1 MIRNLQLKNFR
12 QHTDLALSFD
22 QGVTVLRGANEA
34 GKSTVFEAIAY
45 ALFGARATRNNE
57 LTTWGQPEG
66 SHQVVLTFEINGV
79 EYTIKRNAKSAEL
92 NYDGGRVTGQTD
104 TARFCEQLLD
114 LKSGMGTKLMLVPQ
128 NEMRGTLSDGG
139 AKTTAMIEQLADLGQ
154 IEEIITKLQTHWHTG
169 KTDLI
174 EHSLETFKQQHAE
187 AKEELAATENPEQA
201 LQDKLKGLKQQQLEF
216 GVLDVGLMIICGGLE
231 NELSEAEEVE
241 KLSQEIERRTLVA
254 QTKLEAVQRTL
265 SDPVPEFD
273 ERAVAQTEEW
283 LEHARREQ
291 ALYQDWLSMK
301 DYQPVARSTRSEE
314 QLCADLER
322 LEEER
327 QAVERQ
333 LATNQASRK
342 LLSSQIS
349 HDLTCP
355 TCKRE
360 WDDADARRAA
370 NKEKMDAIDNLY
382 IEEQELC
389 DTINRIVSERNSVD
403 GLLNQPLKYPKMHS
417 LWEVVDDGMWP
428 PLFQWSENIPTEVT
442 DADIRATE
450 KEVAEAR
457 LQQQLHIELLNKR
470 QAAQDQQVAV
480 QGLLTQLEEVRQT
493 LPVLERSS
501 QDVRLE
507 LHDKQREWQD
517 AKRKLAELNSAI
529 ENFDKQHQPVRDAYR
544 ALQKRVEQTAAEVS
558 RYTEELKAARQA
570 NALLKALRTVKPQLA
585 NQVWQTVCS
594 TVSHYFSLM
603 RNQPSVVSKEAA
615 GFAVDGHDTESLSGS
630 TLDILGLAIRI
641 ALTKTFM
648 PTCRFLLL
656 DEPFAA
662 SDAER
667 TAQALGFISSV
678 GFDQV
683 VIITHEDATE
693 AVADNLITI

>member
-1 MIRNLQLKNFR
+1 MIKTLQLKNFR

-66 SHQVVLTFEINGV
+66 SHQVLLTFEIGGV

-92 NYDGGRVTGQTD
+92 NYEGGRVTGQTD

-187 AKEELAATENPEQA
+187 AKEELAATEDPERG
-201 LQDKLKGLKQQQLEF
+201 LQDKLTGLKEEQQMTATGIQH
-216 GVLDVGLMIICGGLE
+216 
-231 NELSEAEEVE
+231 LSEGCQALSEQLAETQAVE
-241 KLSQEIERRTLVA
+241 AERRKHEQELLVVQTELQVVRRDLA
-254 QTKLEAVQRTL
+254 QPL
-265 SDPVPEFD
+265 PEFD
-273 ERAVAQTEEW
+273 ET
-283 LEHARREQ
+283 
-291 ALYQDWLSMK
+291 
-301 DYQPVARSTRSEE
+301 
-314 QLCADLER
+314 
-322 LEEER
+322 
-327 QAVERQ
+327 AVEEAEQ
-333 LATNQASRK
+333 YLAALEQQRELAADFLDFAAYVPTHRVQMTERDLHCALQIAQDVLQAASNTLQEHKAHRAALK
-342 LLSSQIS
+342 SQIS
-349 HDLTCP
+349 HDLVCP

-360 WDDADARRAA
+360 WENAEQMRQANAEKEALIAA
-370 NKEKMDAIDNLY
+370 LDRTIAEEEGKVERSQQEVQEVSAVLSQPIRVPPRGSRWQV
-382 IEEQELC
+382 IE
-389 DTINRIVSERNSVD
+389 D
-403 GLLNQPLKYPKMHS
+403 GLYPPMYH
-417 LWEVVDDGMWP
+417 WPDEVPQSVLP
-428 PLFQWSENIPTEVT
+428 E
-442 DADIRATE
+442 
-450 KEVAEAR
+450 
-457 LQQQLHIELLNKR
+457 QL
-470 QAAQDQQVAV
+470 
-480 QGLLTQLEEVRQT
+480 
-493 LPVLERSS
+493 
-501 QDVRLE
+501 
-507 LHDKQREWQD
+507 QD
-517 AKRKLAELNSAI
+517 AKNALHQARVAKDVYHQKLARQEQARATAGKLEARRTELQQNLSAFNLPEKSSEELKLRLHDQQRALHEAEREMQRLTRAI
-529 ENFDKQHQPVRDAYR
+529 ENFGEDHRAVREAYR
-544 ALQKRVEQTAAEVS
+544 MLLNRVDQASREVE

-570 NALLKALRTVKPQLA
+570 NALLKALRTIKPQLA

>member
-1 MIRNLQLKNFR
+1 MIKTLQLKNFR

-201 LQDKLKGLKQQQLEF
+201 LQDNLKGLKQQQLEF
-216 GVLDVGLMIICGGLE
+216 GVLDTGLMIICGGLE

-241 KLSQEIERRTLVA
+241 KLLQEIERRTLVA

-265 SDPVPEFD
+265 SEPVPEFD

-283 LEHARREQ
+283 LAQARREQ
-291 ALYQDWLSMK
+291 ALYQDWLSLK
-301 DYQPVARSTRSEE
+301 DYQPVARSTKSKE
-314 QLCADLER
+314 QLCADRDR
-322 LEEER
+322 LKEGG

-333 LATNQASRK
+333 LATNLAGQR
-342 LLSSQIS
+342 LLHSQIS

-360 WDDADARRAA
+360 WEDADARRAA
-370 NKEKMDAIDNLY
+370 NTEKMEAIEKLS
-382 IEEQELC
+382 EEAKQLREA
-389 DTINRIVSERNSVD
+389 IARIASETSSVED
-403 GLLNQPLKYPKMHS
+403 LLNQPLRSPQAGS
-417 LWEVVDDGMWP
+417 LWEELDDGMWP
-428 PLFQWSENIPTEVT
+428 PLYRWSENIPTEVT

-470 QAAQDQQVAV
+470 QVAQDQQVAV
-480 QGLLTQLEEVRQT
+480 QDLLTQLEEVRQT
-493 LPVLERSS
+493 LPVLERPS
-501 QDVRLE
+501 QEVRLE

-517 AKRKLAELNSAI
+517 AKRKLVEINSAI

-603 RNQPSVVSKEAA
+603 RSQPSVVSKEVA
-615 GFAVDGHDTESLSGS
+615 GFAVDRHDTESLSGS

>member
-1 MIRNLQLKNFR
+1 M
-12 QHTDLALSFD
+12 
-22 QGVTVLRGANEA
+22 
-34 GKSTVFEAIAY
+34 
-45 ALFGARATRNNE
+45 
-57 LTTWGQPEG
+57 
-66 SHQVVLTFEINGV
+66 
-79 EYTIKRNAKSAEL
+79 
-92 NYDGGRVTGQTD
+92 
-104 TARFCEQLLD
+104 
-114 LKSGMGTKLMLVPQ
+114 
-128 NEMRGTLSDGG
+128 
-139 AKTTAMIEQLADLGQ
+139 
-154 IEEIITKLQTHWHTG
+154 
-169 KTDLI
+169 
-174 EHSLETFKQQHAE
+174 
-187 AKEELAATENPEQA
+187 
-201 LQDKLKGLKQQQLEF
+201 
-216 GVLDVGLMIICGGLE
+216 
-231 NELSEAEEVE
+231 
-241 KLSQEIERRTLVA
+241 
-254 QTKLEAVQRTL
+254 QRTL
-265 SDPVPEFD
+265 SEPVPEFD
-273 ERAVAQTEEW
+273 ERAVAQAEDW
-283 LEHARREQ
+283 LEQARREQ
-291 ALYQDWLSMK
+291 AFYQDWLSMK
-301 DYQPVARSTRSEE
+301 DYQLLARSTKSEE
-314 QLCADLER
+314 QLRVDLSRRKGEQ
-322 LEEER
+322 

-333 LATNQASRK
+333 LATNLAGQR
-342 LLSSQIS
+342 LLHSQIS

-360 WDDADARRAA
+360 WEDADARRAA
-370 NKEKMDAIDNLY
+370 NTEKMEAIEKLSGDEKHLREA
-382 IEEQELC
+382 I
-389 DTINRIVSERNSVD
+389 TRIASETSSVEC
-403 GLLNQPLKYPKMHS
+403 LLNQPLKYPKAGS
-417 LWEVVDDGMWP
+417 LWKELDDGMWP
-428 PLFQWSENIPTEVT
+428 PLFQWSGNTPSEVT
-442 DADIRATE
+442 DANIREAE

-470 QAAQDQQVAV
+470 QAAQDEQVAV
-480 QGLLTQLEEVRQT
+480 QDLLTQLQEARQA

-507 LHDKQREWQD
+507 LHDRQRELQD
-517 AKRKLAELNSAI
+517 AQRKLVELNNAI

-544 ALQKRVEQTAAEVS
+544 ALQRRVEQTAAEVS
-558 RYTEELKAARQA
+558 HYTEELKAARQA

-603 RNQPSVVSKEAA
+603 RNQQSVVSKEAA

>member
-1 MIRNLQLKNFR
+1 
-12 QHTDLALSFD
+12 
-22 QGVTVLRGANEA
+22 
-34 GKSTVFEAIAY
+34 
-45 ALFGARATRNNE
+45 
-57 LTTWGQPEG
+57 
-66 SHQVVLTFEINGV
+66 
-79 EYTIKRNAKSAEL
+79 
-92 NYDGGRVTGQTD
+92 
-104 TARFCEQLLD
+104 
-114 LKSGMGTKLMLVPQ
+114 
-128 NEMRGTLSDGG
+128 
-139 AKTTAMIEQLADLGQ
+139 
-154 IEEIITKLQTHWHTG
+154 
-169 KTDLI
+169 
-174 EHSLETFKQQHAE
+174 
-187 AKEELAATENPEQA
+187 
-201 LQDKLKGLKQQQLEF
+201 
-216 GVLDVGLMIICGGLE
+216 
-231 NELSEAEEVE
+231 
-241 KLSQEIERRTLVA
+241 
-254 QTKLEAVQRTL
+254 
-265 SDPVPEFD
+265 
-273 ERAVAQTEEW
+273 
-283 LEHARREQ
+283 
-291 ALYQDWLSMK
+291 
-301 DYQPVARSTRSEE
+301 
-314 QLCADLER
+314 
-322 LEEER
+322 
-327 QAVERQ
+327 
-333 LATNQASRK
+333 
-342 LLSSQIS
+342 
-349 HDLTCP
+349 
-355 TCKRE
+355 
-360 WDDADARRAA
+360 
-370 NKEKMDAIDNLY
+370 MDAIDNLY

-389 DTINRIVSERNSVD
+389 DTINRIVSELNSVD

-428 PLFQWSENIPTEVT
+428 PLYRWSENIPTEVT
-442 DADIRATE
+442 DDDIRATE

-470 QAAQDQQVAV
+470 HAAQAEQVAV

-501 QDVRLE
+501 QEVRLE

>member
-1 MIRNLQLKNFR
+1 MIKTLQLKNFR

-66 SHQVVLTFEINGV
+66 SHQVVLTFEIGGV

-174 EHSLETFKQQHAE
+174 EHSLDTFKQQHTE
-187 AKEELAATENPEQA
+187 AKAELAATEDPEKG
-201 LQDKLKGLKQQQLEF
+201 LQDKLKGLRSEHYDLSVAVSALKVACERLE
-216 GVLDVGLMIICGGLE
+216 V
-231 NELSEAEEVE
+231 ELTEAENIEQ
-241 KLSQEIERRTLVA
+241 SIQDIERRTLVA

-265 SDPVPEFD
+265 REPVPEFD
-273 ERAVAQTEEW
+273 ERAVRQTENHVAQMRVRMEIY
-283 LEHARREQ
+283 H
-291 ALYQDWLSMK
+291 DWLSMK
-301 DYQPVARSTRSEE
+301 DYQPVARSTQSEAQLRDECAARKRQYQELLAEIAGTKAE
-314 QLCADLER
+314 Q
-322 LEEER
+322 
-327 QAVERQ
+327 
-333 LATNQASRK
+333 K
-342 LLSSQIS
+342 LLHSQIS
-349 HDLTCP
+349 HDLVCP
-355 TCKRE
+355 TCKRPWE
-360 WDDADARRAA
+360 DASARQANNEVKAA
-370 NKEKMDAIDNLY
+370 EIAEIEQSLCTLQETVVQVEKALNQYD
-382 IEEQELC
+382 Q
-389 DTINRIVSERNSVD
+389 
-403 GLLNQPLKYPKMHS
+403 LLNQPVQQPES
-417 LWEVVDDGMWP
+417 LSRWELVDDGMWP
-428 PLFQWSENIPTEVT
+428 PIYQWPRSIPAAVS
-442 DADIRATE
+442 DADIQ
-450 KEVAEAR
+450 EVEQKLNEAR
-457 LQQQLHIELLNKR
+457 LQQQMYLESLKQR
-470 QAAQDQQVAV
+470 QAAQDEQVAV
-480 QGLLTQLEEVRQT
+480 QDLLTQLQEARQA
-493 LPVLERSS
+493 LPVLEHPS
-501 QDVRLE
+501 QEVRLE

-529 ENFDKQHQPVRDAYR
+529 ENFDRQHQPVRDAYR

-570 NALLKALRTVKPQLA
+570 NALLKVLRTVKPQLA

-603 RNQPSVVSKEAA
+603 RSQPSIVSKEAA

>member
-1 MIRNLQLKNFR
+1 MIKTLQLKNFR
-12 QHTDLALSFD
+12 QHTNLALSFD

-66 SHQVVLTFEINGV
+66 SHQVVLTFEIGGV
-79 EYTIKRNAKSAEL
+79 EYTIKRNAKSAEI
-92 NYDGGRVTGQTD
+92 NYEGGRVTGQTD

-174 EHSLETFKQQHAE
+174 EHSLETFKQQHTE
-187 AKEELAATENPEQA
+187 AKAELAATENPEQA

-216 GVLDVGLMIICGGLE
+216 GVLDTGLMIICGGLE

-254 QTKLEAVQRTL
+254 QTKLEAVQRAL
-265 SDPVPEFD
+265 SEPVPEFD

-283 LEHARREQ
+283 LAQARREQ
-291 ALYQDWLSMK
+291 AFYQDWLSLK
-301 DYQPVARSTRSEE
+301 DYQPVARSTKSKE
-314 QLCADLER
+314 QLCAEKAQLQAEQQDMER
-322 LEEER
+322 RLTAN
-327 QAVERQ
+327 QVEQ
-333 LATNQASRK
+333 K
-342 LLSSQIS
+342 LLRSQIS

-360 WDDADARRAA
+360 WEDADARRAA
-370 NKEKMDAIDNLY
+370 NAEKEDAIDKLSA
-382 IEEQELC
+382 EEHELVA
-389 DTINRIVSERNSVD
+389 TINRLGSEVSVVD
-403 GLLNQPLKYPKMHS
+403 TVLNQPVPCPRAGS
-417 LWEVVDDGMWP
+417 LWEEVDDGMWP
-428 PLFQWSENIPTEVT
+428 PLFQWTGNTPSEVT

-470 QAAQDQQVAV
+470 QAAQDAQVAV

-493 LPVLERSS
+493 LPVLERPS
-501 QDVRLE
+501 QEVRLE

-544 ALQKRVEQTAAEVS
+544 ALQRRVEQTAAEVS

-603 RNQPSVVSKEAA
+603 RSQPSVVNKEAA

>member
-1 MIRNLQLKNFR
+1 MIKTLQLKNFR
-12 QHTDLALSFD
+12 QHTDLTLSFD

-66 SHQVVLTFEINGV
+66 SHQVVLTFEIGGV

-114 LKSGMGTKLMLVPQ
+114 LKSGMGTKLMLVLQ

-187 AKEELAATENPEQA
+187 AREELTATENPEQA
-201 LQDKLKGLKQQQLEF
+201 LQDKLKGL
-216 GVLDVGLMIICGGLE
+216 
-231 NELSEAEEVE
+231 
-241 KLSQEIERRTLVA
+241 
-254 QTKLEAVQRTL
+254 
-265 SDPVPEFD
+265 
-273 ERAVAQTEEW
+273 
-283 LEHARREQ
+283 
-291 ALYQDWLSMK
+291 
-301 DYQPVARSTRSEE
+301 RSEHY
-314 QLCADLER
+314 DL
-322 LEEER
+322 
-327 QAVERQ
+327 
-333 LATNQASRK
+333 S
-342 LLSSQIS
+342 
-349 HDLTCP
+349 
-355 TCKRE
+355 
-360 WDDADARRAA
+360 
-370 NKEKMDAIDNLY
+370 
-382 IEEQELC
+382 
-389 DTINRIVSERNSVD
+389 
-403 GLLNQPLKYPKMHS
+403 
-417 LWEVVDDGMWP
+417 
-428 PLFQWSENIPTEVT
+428 
-442 DADIRATE
+442 
-450 KEVAEAR
+450 VAE
-457 LQQQLHIELLNKR
+457 
-470 QAAQDQQVAV
+470 
-480 QGLLTQLEEVRQT
+480 
-493 LPVLERSS
+493 
-501 QDVRLE
+501 
-507 LHDKQREWQD
+507 
-517 AKRKLAELNSAI
+517 SAL
-529 ENFDKQHQPVRDAYR
+529 KV
-544 ALQKRVEQTAAEVS
+544 VEQTAAEVS

>member
-1 MIRNLQLKNFR
+1 M
-12 QHTDLALSFD
+12 
-22 QGVTVLRGANEA
+22 
-34 GKSTVFEAIAY
+34 
-45 ALFGARATRNNE
+45 
-57 LTTWGQPEG
+57 
-66 SHQVVLTFEINGV
+66 VLTFEINGV

-201 LQDKLKGLKQQQLEF
+201 LQDKLKGLRSEHYDLSVAESALKVVCERLE
-216 GVLDVGLMIICGGLE
+216 V
-231 NELSEAEEVE
+231 ELTEAENVE
-241 KLSQEIERRTLVA
+241 QSIQDIERRTLVA

-265 SDPVPEFD
+265 SEPVPEFD
-273 ERAVAQTEEW
+273 ERAVAQAEEW
-283 LEHARREQ
+283 LEQARREQ
-291 ALYQDWLSMK
+291 AFYQDWLSMK
-301 DYQPVARSTRSEE
+301 DYQLLARSTKSEE
-314 QLCADLER
+314 QLRVDLDR
-322 LEEER
+322 LKVEQ

-333 LATNQASRK
+333 LATNLAGQR
-342 LLSSQIS
+342 LLHSQIS

-360 WDDADARRAA
+360 WEDADARRAA
-370 NKEKMDAIDNLY
+370 NTEKMEAIEKLSG
-382 IEEQELC
+382 EEKHLREA
-389 DTINRIVSERNSVD
+389 IPRIASETSSVEC
-403 GLLNQPLKYPKMHS
+403 LLNQPLKYPRAGS
-417 LWEVVDDGMWP
+417 LWEELDDGMWP
-428 PLFQWSENIPTEVT
+428 PLFQWSGNTPSEVT
-442 DADIRATE
+442 DTNIREAE

-470 QAAQDQQVAV
+470 QAAQDEQVAV
-480 QGLLTQLEEVRQT
+480 QDLLTQLQEARHA

-507 LHDKQREWQD
+507 LHDRQRELQD
-517 AKRKLAELNSAI
+517 AQRKLVELNNAV
-529 ENFDKQHQPVRDAYR
+529 ENFDRQHQSIRDAYR
-544 ALQKRVEQTAAEVS
+544 ALQRRVEQTAAEVS

-603 RNQPSVVSKEAA
+603 RNQQSVVSKEAA

>member
-1 MIRNLQLKNFR
+1 MIKTLQLKNFR

-66 SHQVVLTFEINGV
+66 SHQVLLTFEIGGV

-169 KTDLI
+169 KTALI
-174 EHSLETFKQQHAE
+174 EHSLDTFKQQHTE
-187 AKEELAATENPEQA
+187 AKAELAATEDPEKG
-201 LQDKLKGLKQQQLEF
+201 LQDKLKGLRSEHYDLSVAESALKVACERLE
-216 GVLDVGLMIICGGLE
+216 V
-231 NELSEAEEVE
+231 ELTEAENVE
-241 KLSQEIERRTLVA
+241 QSIQDVERRTLVA

-265 SDPVPEFD
+265 SEPVPEFD

-283 LEHARREQ
+283 LDQARREQ
-291 ALYQDWLSMK
+291 AFYQDWLSLK
-301 DYQPVARSTRSEE
+301 DYQPVARSTKSKE
-314 QLCADLER
+314 QLCTDRDQLK
-322 LEEER
+322 EEG

-333 LATNQASRK
+333 LATNLAGQR
-342 LLSSQIS
+342 LLHSQIS

-360 WDDADARRAA
+360 WEDADARRAA
-370 NKEKMDAIDNLY
+370 NTEKMEAIENLS
-382 IEEQELC
+382 EEEKQLREAI
-389 DTINRIVSERNSVD
+389 TRIASETSSVE
-403 GLLNQPLKYPKMHS
+403 GLLNQPLRSPQAGS
-417 LWEVVDDGMWP
+417 LWEELDDGMWP
-428 PLFQWSENIPTEVT
+428 PLYRWSENIPTEVT

-457 LQQQLHIELLNKR
+457 LRQQLHIELLNKR
-470 QAAQDQQVAV
+470 QAAQDEQVAM
-480 QGLLTQLEEVRQT
+480 QDLLTQLEEARQT

-501 QDVRLE
+501 QEVRLE

-517 AKRKLAELNSAI
+517 AKRKLAELNSTI
-529 ENFDKQHQPVRDAYR
+529 ENFDVQHQPVRDAYR
-544 ALQKRVEQTAAEVS
+544 ALQRRVEQTAVEVS

>member
-1 MIRNLQLKNFR
+1 MIKTLQLKNFR

-66 SHQVVLTFEINGV
+66 SHQVLLTFEINGV

-174 EHSLETFKQQHAE
+174 EHSLDTFKQQHTE

-201 LQDKLKGLKQQQLEF
+201 LQDKLKGLRSEHYDLSVAESALKVACERLE
-216 GVLDVGLMIICGGLE
+216 V
-231 NELSEAEEVE
+231 ELIEAENVE
-241 KLSQEIERRTLVA
+241 QSIQDIERRTLVA
-254 QTKLEAVQRTL
+254 QIKLEAVQRTL
-265 SDPVPEFD
+265 SEPVPEFD

-283 LEHARREQ
+283 LEQARREQ
-291 ALYQDWLSMK
+291 AFYQDWLSLK
-301 DYQPVARSTRSEE
+301 DYQPVARSTKSKE
-314 QLCADLER
+314 QLCTDRDR
-322 LEEER
+322 LKEEG

-333 LATNQASRK
+333 LATNLAGQR
-342 LLSSQIS
+342 LLHSQIS

-360 WDDADARRAA
+360 WEDADARRAA
-370 NKEKMDAIDNLY
+370 NTEKMEAIEKLGK
-382 IEEQELC
+382 EEKQLREA
-389 DTINRIVSERNSVD
+389 IARIASETSSVED
-403 GLLNQPLKYPKMHS
+403 LLNQPLRSPQAGS
-417 LWEVVDDGMWP
+417 LWEELDDGMWP
-428 PLFQWSENIPTEVT
+428 PLYRWSENIPTEVT
-442 DADIRATE
+442 DDDIRATE

-480 QGLLTQLEEVRQT
+480 QDLLTQLEEVRQT

-544 ALQKRVEQTAAEVS
+544 ALQKRVEQPAAEVS

-570 NALLKALRTVKPQLA
+570 NALLKALRAVKPQLA

-615 GFAVDGHDTESLSGS
+615 GFAVDGHDT
-630 TLDILGLAIRI
+630 
-641 ALTKTFM
+641 
-648 PTCRFLLL
+648 
-656 DEPFAA
+656 
-662 SDAER
+662 
-667 TAQALGFISSV
+667 
-678 GFDQV
+678 
-683 VIITHEDATE
+683 
-693 AVADNLITI
+693 

>member
-1 MIRNLQLKNFR
+1 MIKTLQLKNFR

-66 SHQVVLTFEINGV
+66 SHQVLLTFEIGGV
-79 EYTIKRNAKSAEL
+79 EYTIKRNAKSAEI
-92 NYDGGRVTGQTD
+92 NYEGGRVTGQTD

-154 IEEIITKLQTHWHTG
+154 IEEIIAKLQTHWHTG

-174 EHSLETFKQQHAE
+174 EHSLETFQQQHAE
-187 AKEELAATENPEQA
+187 AKEELAATEDPEQA
-201 LQDKLKGLKQQQLEF
+201 LKDKLKGLRSEHYDLSVAESALKVVCERLE
-216 GVLDVGLMIICGGLE
+216 V
-231 NELSEAEEVE
+231 ELTEAENVE
-241 KLSQEIERRTLVA
+241 QSIQDVERRTLVA

-265 SDPVPEFD
+265 SEPVPEFD

-283 LEHARREQ
+283 LAQARREQ
-291 ALYQDWLSMK
+291 ALYQDWLSLK
-301 DYQPVARSTRSEE
+301 DYQPVARSTKSKE
-314 QLCADLER
+314 QLCNEKAQLQVEQQDMER
-322 LEEER
+322 RLTAN
-327 QAVERQ
+327 QVEQ
-333 LATNQASRK
+333 K
-342 LLSSQIS
+342 LLRSQIS

-360 WDDADARRAA
+360 WEDADARRAA
-370 NKEKMDAIDNLY
+370 NAEKEDAIVKLGA
-382 IEEQELC
+382 EEHELVAI
-389 DTINRIVSERNSVD
+389 INRLGSEVSVVD
-403 GLLNQPLKYPKMHS
+403 TVLNQPIPCPIVGS
-417 LWEVVDDGMWP
+417 LWEEVNDGMWP
-428 PLFQWSENIPTEVT
+428 PLFQWPGNTPSEVT
-442 DADIRATE
+442 DADIREAE

-457 LQQQLHIELLNKR
+457 LRQQLHIELLNKR
-470 QAAQDQQVAV
+470 QAAQDEQVAV
-480 QGLLTQLEEVRQT
+480 QDLLTQLEEVRQT

-501 QDVRLE
+501 QEVRLE

-517 AKRKLAELNSAI
+517 AKRKLTELNSAI

-544 ALQKRVEQTAAEVS
+544 ALQRRVEQTAAEVS